1 MIKKIET
8 KLPTTKIKNES
19 LEDFLWS
26 DQYFKWEEKREKLI
40 KASCTEQSGMD
51 LYYQSVAD
59 TFSKNGRNEN
69 LVYSPLNIYMALSLL
84 AELSAGETRDQIL
97 TALYVNDIK
106 SLRKRVK
113 ALWDANYQNMP
124 FAKSLLGN
132 SIWLRND
139 ISYHNKPLKTLADDY
154 HASSFIGDMGSE
166 ELNHALQEWTDK
178 NTGGLLT
185 KYANNMELDADTVLA
200 LVSTLYLKATW
211 GDPFEEEDTTSETFH
226 GLNGDTEVQM
236 MHSVEDFGVLVGK
249 HFKAVGKYLEHS
261 GKVYFFLPEE
271 DINAADILCDPEAL
285 SIIRDPNV
293 QSYRDVMVNL
303 SVPRFRTT
311 TKCNLLDAMNALGI
325 TDVTDPDRA
334 DFSPLTSASKN
345 VWLNSA
351 EHTATAEINEEGVT
365 GAAYT
370 EDVVCGAI
378 PPEEEIDF
386 VLDRPFCFA
395 VVASDRSIL
404 FSGVVQTID

>member
-8 KLPTTKIKNES
+8 KLPTTIIKNES

-40 KASCTEQSGMD
+40 KASCSEQSGMD
-51 LYYQSVAD
+51 LYYQSVAN
-59 TFSKNGRNEN
+59 TLSKNGRDKN

-97 TALYVNDIK
+97 TALNVNDIK

-139 ISYHNKPLKTLADDY
+139 ISYHNKPLKKLADDY

-185 KYANNMELDADTVLA
+185 EYANNMELDADTVLA
-200 LVSTLYLKATW
+200 LISTLYLKATW

-236 MHSVEDFGVLVGK
+236 MHSVEDFGILVGK

-271 DINAADILCDPEAL
+271 GMNTADILCDPEAL
-285 SIIRDPNV
+285 SIIRNPNA

-303 SVPRFRTT
+303 SVPRFKTT
-311 TKCNLLDAMNALGI
+311 TRCNLLDAMNKLGI
-325 TDVTDPDRA
+325 KNVTDSDRA
-334 DFSPLTSASKN
+334 DLSPLTDASKN

-351 EHTATAEINEEGVT
+351 EHTATVEINEEGVT

-378 PPEEEIDF
+378 PPEEEVDF

>member
-26 DQYFKWEEKREKLI
+26 DRYFIWEEKREKLI
-40 KASCTEQSGMD
+40 ETSCAEQTGMD
-51 LYYQSVAD
+51 SYYQSVAD
-59 TFSKNGRNEN
+59 TLSKNGRSEN

-97 TALYVNDIK
+97 TALNVNDIK

-185 KYANNMELDADTVLA
+185 EYANNMELDADTVLA

-236 MHSVEDFGVLVGK
+236 MHSVEDFGILVGK

-271 DINAADILCDPEAL
+271 GMNAAEILCDPEAL
-285 SIIRDPNV
+285 SIIRNPNA

-303 SVPRFRTT
+303 SVPRFKTT
-311 TKCNLLDAMNALGI
+311 TRCNLLDAMNKLGI
-325 TDVTDPDRA
+325 RNVTDSDRA
-334 DFSPLTSASKN
+334 DLSSLTNASKN

-351 EHTATAEINEEGVT
+351 EHTATVEINEEGVT

-378 PPEEEIDF
+378 PPEEEVDF